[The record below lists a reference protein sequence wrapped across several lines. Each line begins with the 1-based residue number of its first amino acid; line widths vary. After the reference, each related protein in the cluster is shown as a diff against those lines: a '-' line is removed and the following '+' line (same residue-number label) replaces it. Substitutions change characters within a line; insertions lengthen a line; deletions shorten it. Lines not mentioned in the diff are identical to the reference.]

1 MSVCCPLLRVSV
13 SFPHHWVP
21 GNQLTYPIVTEN
33 PIGIGLRGLLVEPET
48 LDTRRGFPHTR
59 AVPLFG
65 PNITGQFGRFWRSET
80 QVARSMVSLT
90 TSFPTRYCPRK
101 SLGSWSS
108 DFSLQPFS
116 LERRRVPNGQAHVC
130 QSLIISVLTLIC
142 HPFPV
147 PEDWSWRCL
156 STQPIH
162 RSSPAIRRGKK
173 ERILIS

>member
-101 SLGSWSS
+101 SLGTWSN
-108 DFSLQPFS
+108 DFPCNLSVWRGAAFPTVKHMFAKASLSRFLRSFATPFQYQKTGPGVAS
-116 LERRRVPNGQAHVC
+116 PPNQFTVPALRLDGAKRKG
-130 QSLIISVLTLIC
+130 S
-142 HPFPV
+142 
-147 PEDWSWRCL
+147 
-156 STQPIH
+156 
-162 RSSPAIRRGKK
+162 
-173 ERILIS
+173 